1 MIDPAPSPVADRAI
15 AATKDFLEGADFNGT
30 VRVSVA
36 GEPVFEHV
44 GGFANRADRVPVQI
58 DTRFGIAS
66 GTKTFTAV
74 SICRLVDRGAVAF
87 DTPVIEVLPPERR
100 PAKMAPDVTVH
111 HLLTHTSG
119 ISDYY
124 DEAALGPAAFGL
136 LWDEIPSYSIR
147 TCADFLPLFKDLEP
161 RAAPGGTTG
170 SYCSAGYILLGLI
183 VEKLS
188 ATSYIDFVAAEV
200 FEPAGMH
207 DSAFFAL
214 DSVNERVAVGY
225 VATEDGGWKTN
236 HYSIPIVGTSD
247 GGAFSTVGDLDR
259 FLTALVSETLMSP
272 DTWAAMS
279 HPHVGIG
286 EVSYG
291 YGLWISKGSGVRW
304 IGVAGADPGFSART
318 FHYPDL
324 DMNVAMLGNSV
335 DEVDDV
341 VQVFRDAV
349 NK

>member
-1 MIDPAPSPVADRAI
+1 MIDLAANSVVDRAI
-15 AATKDFLEGADFNGT
+15 AATKEFLEGADFNGA

-36 GEPVFEHV
+36 GKSVFEHA

-66 GTKTFTAV
+66 ATKTFTAV
-74 SICRLVDRGAVAF
+74 SICRLVDRGAVAL
-87 DTPVIEVLPPERR
+87 DTPVIEVLPAERR
-100 PAKMAPDVTVH
+100 PTKMSPDVTVH

-124 DEAALGPAAFGL
+124 DEALLGPAAFGL
-136 LWDEIPSYSIR
+136 LWDEIPTYSIR
-147 TCADFLPLFKDLEP
+147 TCADFLPMFKDLEP
-161 RAAPGGTTG
+161 RAAPGGNEG

-183 VEKLS
+183 VEELS
-188 ATSYIDFVAAEV
+188 ATNYIDFVAAEV
-200 FEPAGMH
+200 FEPAEMH
-207 DSAFFAL
+207 DSAFLAL
-214 DSVNERVAVGY
+214 DGVNERVAVGY

-259 FLTALVSETLMSP
+259 FLTALVSERLMSP
-272 DTWAAMS
+272 DTWALMR
-279 HPHVGIG
+279 HPHVAIG
-286 EVSYG
+286 KLSYG
-291 YGLWISKGSGVRW
+291 YGLWMSKGSEAGWV
-304 IGVAGADPGFSART
+304 GVAGADPGFSARA
-318 FHYPDL
+318 FHYPEMDV
-324 DMNVAMLGNSV
+324 NVAMLGNSV
-335 DEVDDV
+335 EEVDDV